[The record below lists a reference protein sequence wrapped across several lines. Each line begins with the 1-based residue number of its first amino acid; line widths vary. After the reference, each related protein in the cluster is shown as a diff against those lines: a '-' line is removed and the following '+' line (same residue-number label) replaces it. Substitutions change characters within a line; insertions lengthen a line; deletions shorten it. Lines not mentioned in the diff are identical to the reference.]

1 MAAHTE
7 EESWGQR
14 NSICKDLEAE
24 KVSYYEIFCVT
35 GVIIPCRSG
44 RACRT
49 NSVPGRPECPSG
61 TITVI
66 LGVDQKYNIQTFHLG
81 LESREPF
88 PSFPPFLLCSSSFSL
103 TSHLPRIW
111 FHPTAPPDGQAQDA
125 VYPFGLRLLHL
136 GKITVDP
143 CVPQNDAPTRQV
155 QLSLADT
162 CESKRLTFAA
172 WLC

>member
-14 NSICKDLEAE
+14 SSICKDLEAE
-24 KVSYYEIFCVT
+24 KISYYEIFCVT
-35 GVIIPCRSG
+35 GVIIPCRAR

-49 NSVPGRPECPSG
+49 NSAPGRPEWPSE

-66 LGVDQKYNIQTFHLG
+66 LGVDQKYNIQTLHLG
-81 LESREPF
+81 LESGEPF
-88 PSFPPFLLCSSSFSL
+88 PSFPSFFLLRD
-103 TSHLPRIW
+103 LPRHLSRVC
-111 FHPTAPPDGQAQDA
+111 FHPAAPPDGQAQDA
-125 VYPFGLRLLHL
+125 VYPFVLRLLHL

-143 CVPQNDAPTRQV
+143 CIPQNEAPTRQV
-155 QLSLADT
+155 QLSLANT
-162 CESKRLTFAA
+162 YESKRLTFDA